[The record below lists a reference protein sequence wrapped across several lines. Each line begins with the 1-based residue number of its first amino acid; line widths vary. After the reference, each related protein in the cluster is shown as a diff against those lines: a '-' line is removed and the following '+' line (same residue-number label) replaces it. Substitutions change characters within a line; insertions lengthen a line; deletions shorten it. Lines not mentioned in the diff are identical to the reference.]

1 MVLRNEYPRYK
12 KDILKTMESHK
23 QIEDHLIK
31 ALLVAVPVCQA
42 IYRFGSWGTSAE
54 NPESDIDVAILPLH
68 PLETLRQWEVAQ
80 LLASRVGRDVDLIDL
95 LSAPTVLRMQIIAHG
110 ERLYCV
116 DRFAIEQFED
126 VVFSS
131 YARLNEERRNI
142 LDDIRQRG
150 RIYA

>member
-1 MVLRNEYPRYK
+1 M
-12 KDILKTMESHK
+12 KTMESHK
-23 QIEDHLIK
+23 QIEDHLIE
-31 ALLVAVPVCQA
+31 ALLVAVPACQA

-68 PLETLRQWEVAQ
+68 PLEALRQWEVAQ

-116 DRFAIEQFED
+116 DRFAIEHFED

-150 RIYA
+150 RIYD